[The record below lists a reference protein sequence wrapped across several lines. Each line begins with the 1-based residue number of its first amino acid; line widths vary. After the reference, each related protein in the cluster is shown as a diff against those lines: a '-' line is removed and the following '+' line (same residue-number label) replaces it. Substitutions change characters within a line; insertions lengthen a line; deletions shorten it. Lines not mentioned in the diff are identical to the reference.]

1 MVLNTSG
8 LEEESS
14 SINRQSVQIAQI
26 SDELGRLAGGLDDG
40 GGMEL
45 IKIHLRHI
53 AENLETDARKAN
65 LLSDLLGR
73 ISGRYAR
80 TEREIADAE
89 TMKAPPTAETI
100 HAEAKIL
107 RERETGTVDMAEFA
121 GKNTVLLE
129 TDRYGWLQSVRPSEK
144 PTRETMRNENKSK
157 QQDACIRGEF
167 NIRAGQRRREK
178 A

>member
-129 TDRYGWLQSVRPSEK
+129 KL
-144 PTRETMRNENKSK
+144 REAR
-157 QQDACIRGEF
+157 R
-167 NIRAGQRRREK
+167 IRAVVIGENRPIWMASIRKTFGKADKGDDEK
-178 A
+178 